1 MKNLSLLLVAIVITA
16 CSEAV
21 AMDAPTSRIVITS
34 GDSVPGHSQFIILGK
49 VRAHCIENSSRAS
62 HVTAADVIADG
73 ALQRSAYRAY
83 GSQVDAIVEANLLY
97 VSHPTLV
104 NPLFDAE
111 GHFECEGTA
120 IHFTGEPAGQSTA
133 RPN

>member
-1 MKNLSLLLVAIVITA
+1 MRNQSWLLVAIVITA

-21 AMDAPTSRIVITS
+21 AMDAPTLRIVITS
-34 GDSVPGHSQFIILGK
+34 EDSIPGHSQFVILGK
-49 VRAHCIENSSRAS
+49 VRAPCMGNSRSS

-120 IHFTGEPAGQSTA
+120 IHFTGESPGQSTA

>member
-21 AMDAPTSRIVITS
+21 AMDAPTSKIVITS
-34 GDSVPGHSQFIILGK
+34 GDSIPGHSQFVILGK
-49 VRAHCIENSSRAS
+49 VRAQCMENSRSS
-62 HVTAADVIADG
+62 HITAADVIADG

>member
-1 MKNLSLLLVAIVITA
+1 MKTLSLLLVAIVITA

-21 AMDAPTSRIVITS
+21 AMDACTSKIVITS
-34 GDSVPGHSQFIILGK
+34 GDSIPGHSQFVILGK
-49 VRAHCIENSSRAS
+49 VRAHCMDNSRSS

-83 GSQVDAIVEANLLY
+83 GNQVDAIVEANLLY

-133 RPN
+133 QPN